1 MVDRVTRRGVQN
13 VTTTIKLAGF
23 VLGITAV
30 FFLAYAIGTAVG
42 PVGVEAPVGHEHAQ
56 VEHAEVEH
64 R

>member
-1 MVDRVTRRGVQN
+1 MQN

-30 FFLAYAIGTAVG
+30 FFLAYVIGTAVG
-42 PVGVEAPVGHEHAQ
+42 PVGVETPVSHEHAQ
-56 VEHAEVEH
+56 VEHAGVGD

>member
-1 MVDRVTRRGVQN
+1 MQN

-30 FFLAYAIGTAVG
+30 FFLAYAIGAAVG

>member
-1 MVDRVTRRGVQN
+1 MKRRGVQN

-30 FFLAYAIGTAVG
+30 FFLAYVIGTAVG
-42 PVGVEAPVGHEHAQ
+42 PVGVETPVNHEHAQ
-56 VEHAEVEH
+56 VEHVEVEH